1 MTRGR
6 LLLPVVSETRRPQ
19 PEQQA
24 PPVQFVRLRYAKR
37 GRARFAS
44 HRDFGRALERAL
56 RRAGVPM
63 AYSSG
68 FNPHPRI
75 SYANAVPTGAASEA
89 EYLELG
95 LAERVE
101 PTELASALT
110 SALPDGF
117 EIVDARE
124 AGEGALADLLDTSVW
139 RIQVVGVPLE
149 VLQRAVDS
157 FMAQESVM
165 VSRMTKQGMRELDA
179 RGAVESLTVVQDGVL
194 ELTVRHQ
201 VPMVRPDDVL
211 NACTGAEP
219 DATVSEPAILTR
231 LAQGR
236 LISGRVVGPLEH

>member
-101 PTELASALT
+101 PMQLASALT

-157 FMAQESVM
+157 FMAQESVV

-179 RGAVESLTVVQDGVL
+179 RGAVESLTVVQGGVL

-211 NACTGAEP
+211 NACMGAEP
-219 DATVSEPAILTR
+219 DATASEPAILTR

>member
-101 PTELASALT
+101 PMQLASALT

-139 RIQVVGVPLE
+139 RIQVVGVPWRCCN
-149 VLQRAVDS
+149 VRWTPS
-157 FMAQESVM
+157 WRR
-165 VSRMTKQGMRELDA
+165 SRWWSHG
-179 RGAVESLTVVQDGVL
+179 
-194 ELTVRHQ
+194 
-201 VPMVRPDDVL
+201 
-211 NACTGAEP
+211 
-219 DATVSEPAILTR
+219 
-231 LAQGR
+231 
-236 LISGRVVGPLEH
+236 